1 MTTKNK
7 QAARAKARAACLF
20 GGLLETSTFPGS
32 RFRLFKRKQVF
43 LSELIG
49 KQPDRIRQRP
59 SDRNG
64 PPDPAHAECGYGGQ
78 QICRRDARAQRNDRE
93 NHAHSRFSQR
103 TVVSHV
109 SHHNQ
114 NKSTVHRT
122 VLLFCLWA
130 TKKIFSAVLRMTS
143 NSRKNLYSVN
153 HICDFYFII
162 RE

>member
-32 RFRLFKRKQVF
+32 RFRLFKRKQAF
-43 LSELIG
+43 LLELIG

-122 VLLFCLWA
+122 VLLFWGIT
-130 TKKIFSAVLRMTS
+130 TKPMHTAFFSKS
-143 NSRKNLYSVN
+143 SRAILFL
-153 HICDFYFII
+153 D
-162 RE
+162 RPLPW

>member
-7 QAARAKARAACLF
+7 QAARAFARAACLF

-43 LSELIG
+43 LLELIG

-78 QICRRDARAQRNDRE
+78 QICQCDARAQRNDRE
-93 NHAHSRFSQR
+93 NHAHPRFSQR

-122 VLLFCLWA
+122 VLLFWGIT
-130 TKKIFSAVLRMTS
+130 TKPMHTALFFKIEPG
-143 NSRKNLYSVN
+143 
-153 HICDFYFII
+153 YFVFG
-162 RE
+162 

>member
-32 RFRLFKRKQVF
+32 RFRLFKRKQAF

-93 NHAHSRFSQR
+93 NHAHPRFSKR

-122 VLLFCLWA
+122 VLLFWQGQEDSNPRPTVLETGTLPAELYPCLRRLLA
-130 TKKIFSAVLRMTS
+130 T
-143 NSRKNLYSVN
+143 
-153 HICDFYFII
+153 
-162 RE
+162 